1 MLELIQRQKESG
13 YIQMKGYPLKRN
25 GRRLL
30 IGFVAVCVLL
40 VLSLAGGGV
49 SVYRMQ
55 KEGTEA
61 DRLAGENQAL
71 TEQIASLE
79 KQMQE
84 LQDKVDALSG
94 QAGSLTAEKV
104 ELASQLEEAQKKIQQ
119 LEQQLASSGISPD
132 APAASVTETGDVVL
146 QFYKPAYEADTK
158 LIALTFDDGPGKYT
172 ERLLDELKARGLHAT
187 FFVVGQNAQHYPALL
202 KRMVEE
208 GHVIGNHT
216 MNHKN
221 LTKLSESEVLQQI
234 NACADIVENASGVR
248 PYLLRCPGGNVNDAV
263 KKVLKD
269 QHLALVNWSVDT
281 RDWQSRNTQKVL
293 ETAFQSGN
301 YGIRDGAI
309 VLMHDVYETTLDAA
323 VQMMDRLIADGY
335 TIVTVP
341 ELLAARHEVVYA
353 GVQYHAGF

>member
-1 MLELIQRQKESG
+1 M
-13 YIQMKGYPLKRN
+13 
-25 GRRLL
+25 
-30 IGFVAVCVLL
+30 
-40 VLSLAGGGV
+40 

-55 KEGTEA
+55 KEGAEA
-61 DRLAGENQAL
+61 DRLAEENRTLA
-71 TEQIASLE
+71 ERAASLE
-79 KQMQE
+79 AQMQD
-84 LQDKVDALSG
+84 LQKQLDALSG
-94 QAGSLTAEKV
+94 QAESLTAEKE
-104 ELASQLEEAQKKIQQ
+104 ELTAKLEDAQKKIVQ
-119 LEQQLASSGISPD
+119 LEQQIASSGMTPNT
-132 APAASVTETGDVVL
+132 PAASVTETGDVVL
-146 QFYKPAYEADTK
+146 QFQKPVYETGTK

-202 KRMVEE
+202 KRMAEE

-234 NACADIVENASGVR
+234 DACADIVENASGVR

-281 RDWQSRNTQKVL
+281 RDWQSRNTEKVL

-309 VLMHDVYETTLDAA
+309 VLMHDVYETTLNAA
-323 VQMMDRLIADGY
+323 VRMMDRLIADGY

-341 ELLAARHEVVYA
+341 ELLAARNEVVYA